1 MINSNQSKNI
11 IAKLILTSF
20 LLQSCSSYDPI
31 SKKAKPVNATANRR
45 SPEDN
50 IPIVTPN
57 ETEKTSFNPI
67 VSKPKIQD
75 FSETGQIYQKYKANQ
90 PITLAEFDQTKR
102 RPHLNI
108 DELNQVMDNTGHV
121 ENNNKYIP
129 VHPDSNLKEVIK
141 HNKEKAKKKHHHT
154 SLKTAIKH
162 KKEVT
167 KAKKDKLAT
176 PIKTSKLNANSS
188 STKTA
193 TNTAKTTPVV
203 KTTST
208 TNSTTPKMV
217 ANATIAKN
225 LTAATN
231 SNSSAVTPVTNN
243 NNAVNVITP
252 TIRSTAAPMLEN
264 NSITTTQKIDNN
276 SQKAT
281 DAINKNSLDN
291 QKISSSAATATPIDM
306 DKLSQGDLEKL
317 LKEKLNK
324 DQQKG
329 FINQYDETNPIN
341 QKPINNSVKPVV
353 IGTPSTATTIIDSS
367 QSTAAATK
375 TTTNPT
381 PPITT
386 TSSVANTN
394 TSSTPAVSK
403 IITSSG
409 QTKLG
414 KINSALIESYFK
426 IKNHLTSTL
435 RNED

>member
-162 KKEVT
+162 KK
-167 KAKKDKLAT
+167 DKLAT

-193 TNTAKTTPVV
+193 TNTAETTPVV

-208 TNSTTPKMV
+208 TSTTPKIV

-329 FINQYDETNPIN
+329 FIDQYDETNPIN